1 MGETMT
7 ARPPTLMR
15 CERCK
20 AAISAAEAARLIR
33 HGVPCGICGG
43 TLTLRDGSR
52 RPQTGADQ
60 DGAGVR
66 PPSAER
72 RLLEVLREADGRPV
86 QPTALTEAGILDPAS
101 AIFELELAG
110 HRIER
115 AYAGASTGKR
125 RFLGYRLRAAK
136 RRAPVSP
143 PARG

>member
-1 MGETMT
+1 MT

-43 TLTLRDGSR
+43 TLTLHDPR
-52 RPQTGADQ
+52 RTGADDDR
-60 DGAGVR
+60 DGR
-66 PPSAER
+66 RRPSAER
-72 RLLEVLREADGRPV
+72 RLLGVLREADGQPV
-86 QPTALTEAGILDPAS
+86 QSHALAQAGILDPAS

-115 AYAGASTGKR
+115 AYAGAPTGER
-125 RFLGYRLRAAK
+125 RFLGYRLRGATHRTAAD
-136 RRAPVSP
+136 P
-143 PARG
+143 PAAD